1 MQLFQSK
8 CIGEQLD
15 SLKNVGYTKPLG
27 DRIESFTEATGI
39 KKIVES
45 ISQGLNVPCGCQ
57 QRKETLNKMFPGKN
71 N

>member
-1 MQLFQSK
+1 M
-8 CIGEQLD
+8 
-15 SLKNVGYTKPLG
+15 GYAKPLG
-27 DRIESFTEATGI
+27 DRIQSFTKATGI

>member
-1 MQLFQSK
+1 
-8 CIGEQLD
+8 
-15 SLKNVGYTKPLG
+15 VGYTKPLG
-27 DRIESFTEATGI
+27 DRIESFTKATGI

>member
-1 MQLFQSK
+1 M
-8 CIGEQLD
+8 
-15 SLKNVGYTKPLG
+15 GYASPLG

-45 ISQGLNVPCGCQ
+45 ISQGLNIPCGCQ